1 MTLYDKLLNL
11 PLLQGL
17 SYDDLSDV
25 VAHSKFNFIKRGR
38 DETIVAEGA
47 PASHLIF
54 VLRGSVM
61 VSHRAADGSYSVM
74 EELHGP
80 LMLGLDRLFGFEQ
93 THSGEIRSLTN
104 CSLLMLSKPDVLQ
117 LADKYFI
124 VRINI
129 MNRLA
134 TNAQKLE
141 ATVWQRYPD
150 TILHRMQR
158 FFRIHCLYPAGR
170 KVFRIKMQVLADEV
184 HESRIKV
191 SRQLNSWQRSGLI
204 VLGRERIEI
213 PRLDALLQLKDDD

>member
-17 SYDDLSDV
+17 SYDDLRDV
-25 VAHSKFNFIKRGR
+25 VAHSKFNFIKRGS

-74 EELHGP
+74 EELNGP
-80 LMLGLDRLFGFEQ
+80 LMLGLDRLFGFDQ
-93 THSGEIRSLTN
+93 THGGEIRSLTN
-104 CSLLMLSKPDVLQ
+104 CSLLMLSKPDILQ

-158 FFRIHCLYPAGR
+158 FFRIHCRYPAGR

-204 VLGRERIEI
+204 VLRRERIEL
-213 PRLDALLQLKDDD
+213 PRFDALLQLKDDD

>member
-1 MTLYDKLLNL
+1 
-11 PLLQGL
+11 
-17 SYDDLSDV
+17 
-25 VAHSKFNFIKRGR
+25 
-38 DETIVAEGA
+38 
-47 PASHLIF
+47 
-54 VLRGSVM
+54 M

-74 EELHGP
+74 EEFHGP
-80 LMLGLDRLFGFEQ
+80 LMLGFDRLFGFDQ
-93 THSGEIRSLTN
+93 THGGEIRSLTD
-104 CSLLMLSKPDVLQ
+104 CSLLMLSKPDILQ

-150 TILHRMQR
+150 TILRRMQR

-170 KVFRIKMQVLADEV
+170 KVVRIKMQVLADEV

>member
-17 SYDDLSDV
+17 SYDDLSDI

-61 VSHRAADGSYSVM
+61 VSHRASDGSYSVM

-80 LMLGLDRLFGFEQ
+80 LMLGLDRLFGFDQ
-93 THSGEIRSLTN
+93 THGGEIRSLTD
-104 CSLLMLSKPDVLQ
+104 CSLLMLSKPDILQ

-129 MNRLA
+129 MNRLV

-141 ATVWQRYPD
+141 AAVWQRYPD
-150 TILHRMQR
+150 TILRRMQR

-170 KVFRIKMQVLADEV
+170 KVVRIKMQVLADEV

-191 SRQLNSWQRSGLI
+191 SRQLNSWQRSGFI

>member
-17 SYDDLSDV
+17 SCDDLSDV

-80 LMLGLDRLFGFEQ
+80 LMLGLDRLFGFDQ
-93 THSGEIRSLTN
+93 THGGEIRSLTD
-104 CSLLMLSKPDVLQ
+104 CSLLMLSKPDILQ

-141 ATVWQRYPD
+141 AAVWQRYPD
-150 TILHRMQR
+150 TILSRMQR

-170 KVFRIKMQVLADEV
+170 KVVRIKMQVLADEV

-213 PRLDALLQLKDDD
+213 PRLDARLQLKDDD